1 MKISLKNIGK
11 IKEANVEIN
20 GITVI
25 AGENDTGKSTVGKAL
40 FCFFNGLYDIKHCI
54 IKEKLESIE
63 KIINEYVRYLPNDYR
78 IEKQILALKEQS
90 ENDIEKIREKVRQF
104 LYSLSLLR
112 RENLENKVESICD
125 VLMIPDDVIMK
136 KMFTKILEIEF
147 HGQINHLFIDEPS
160 EIELIIG
167 TNSIKSTILENK
179 VVNIEG
185 EETLNTESIYID
197 DPFIL
202 DDISYQIQTSFVFF
216 EPING
221 SKYCSHKEH
230 LKQKLFLNNRN
241 VNTIDTI
248 LIEKG
253 LEEITKK
260 IELVCN
266 GEVNTD
272 KKGQLVYVKNGKQ
285 LSISNLSTGLK
296 SFTILKILLENGTI
310 KRNGTII
317 LDEPE
322 IHLHPEWQLIFAEVI
337 VLLQKQ
343 FGLHILLNTHSP
355 YFLKAIETYAAKY
368 EIADRCKYYLTS
380 VKEES
385 ATLEDVTT
393 YTEKIYQK
401 LAIPLEILKRE
412 QYRYD

>member
-40 FCFFNGLYDIKHCI
+40 FCFFNGLYDIKQRM
-54 IKEKLESIE
+54 IKEKIYSIE
-63 KIINEYVRYLPNDYR
+63 KIINENEICWIRYDE
-78 IEKQILALKEQS
+78 IEEQILAIKER
-90 ENDIEKIREKVRQF
+90 DGIDREKLTDTIRQF
-104 LYSLSLLR
+104 LYSFEFLDKS
-112 RENLENKVESICD
+112 NLESRIARICD
-125 VLMIPDDVIMK
+125 IVMIPEEIIMK
-136 KMFTKILEIEF
+136 TMITKFLEIEF
-147 HGQINHLFIDEPS
+147 NEQINHLFFDEPS
-160 EIELIIG
+160 EMKLMIG
-167 TNSIKSTILENK
+167 KKYIKITILENK
-179 VVNIEG
+179 VVKMEG
-185 EETLNTESIYID
+185 EEQLNTEAIYID

-202 DDISYQIQTSFVFF
+202 DNILNKKPRVQLVSMSR
-216 EPING
+216 N
-221 SKYCSHKEH
+221 KYYDHKKH
-230 LKQKLFLNNRN
+230 LKEKIFLDNHNMS
-241 VNTIDTI
+241 VIDSI

-253 LEEITKK
+253 LEEVRKK

-266 GEVNTD
+266 GEIVSD

-285 LSISNLSTGLK
+285 LSINNLSTGLK
-296 SFTILKILLENGTI
+296 SFTMLKILLENGTI

-343 FGLHILLNTHSP
+343 FDLHILLNTHSP
-355 YFLKAIETYAAKY
+355 YFLKAIETYTAKH
-368 EIADRCKYYLTS
+368 EIADKCKYYLTS
-380 VKEES
+380 VEEES
-385 ATLEDVTT
+385 SILEDVTT

-401 LAIPLEILKRE
+401 LAIPLETLKRE
-412 QYRYD
+412 QYGYD